1 MGGSPSSSVAVALQ
15 VRYVA
20 VSTPESGLMVTEVTS
35 GSELS
40 TETESVPVSVPPSSS
55 VAVAVQVM
63 VSLGELLEE
72 ESVTVLPVPRAV
84 PSVELVQA

>member
-1 MGGSPSSSVAVALQ
+1 MGVSPSSSVAEALQ
-15 VRYVA
+15 VSSVA

-55 VAVAVQVM
+55 VAVGVQVM
-63 VSLGELLEE
+63 VSLGELLVLVRV
-72 ESVTVLPVPRAV
+72 SVLPVPSVV
-84 PSVELVQA
+84 PSVALV

>member
-1 MGGSPSSSVAVALQ
+1 MGVSPSSSVAVALQ